1 LGKYYS
7 VTENEYGEYEIR
19 IDWEAINAVKDED
32 EGQKIEDSIGDLEG
46 WRDDINEQNDTIEDI
61 YDEIQEIRH
70 QGEDE
75 YFDLETRIKDA
86 LVQA

>member
-1 LGKYYS
+1 

-19 IDWEAINAVKDED
+19 IDWEAINAVKDEE
-32 EGQKIEDSIGDLEG
+32 EGQKIEDSISDLEG